1 MKLRCFIDVRQLP
14 LYIGIKTCLW
24 SLIPLAGIEGSLFS
38 RPLVML
44 GLDRE
49 WGWIMA
55 LSGLY
60 LIFGAVFARREV
72 LTVAMFLS
80 ACVWTTMTVLFF
92 DAAVR
97 VPHTMVWVTPVTLL
111 MPVSA
116 LSLWAGLFREML
128 AQPIVIRERRRVQR
142 D

>member
-14 LYIGIKTCLW
+14 LYLGTKSILW
-24 SLIPLAGIEGSLFS
+24 SLIPLVDVKGSLFS
-38 RPLVML
+38 RQLAYL
-44 GLDRE
+44 GINQE
-49 WGWIMA
+49 WGWLMA

-60 LIFGAVFARREV
+60 LVFGAVFARREI

-80 ACVWTTMTVLFF
+80 ACMWTALTVLFL

-97 VPHTMVWVTPVTLL
+97 FPDIMPWVTPVTLA
-111 MPVSA
+111 MPVA
-116 LSLWAGLFREML
+116 AACLWIGLAREML
-128 AQPIVIRERRRVQR
+128 VQPVVIRERRRVQR